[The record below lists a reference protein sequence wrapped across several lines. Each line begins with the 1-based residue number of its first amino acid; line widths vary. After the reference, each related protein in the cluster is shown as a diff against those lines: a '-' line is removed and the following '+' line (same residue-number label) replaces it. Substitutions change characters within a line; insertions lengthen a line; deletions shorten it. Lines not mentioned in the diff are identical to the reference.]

1 MDNNVLVPFQHF
13 KDMKLSKV
21 QKKVSDD
28 TNRFRILAAGRRF
41 GKSYLAM
48 NEMAKFA
55 RFPEQRIL
63 AVAPTYK
70 QCKNIWWNDLKG
82 MMIEKNWAKKINES
96 ELQITLVNSSTIT
109 LRSSENYDALRG
121 AKYNFIVL
129 DECADMKPDVW
140 FSVLR
145 PTLSDTGGHALFIS
159 SPKGRNWFYEL
170 WCEGEKA
177 NYSSYQFTTL
187 DGGFVPQE
195 EVEQAQQDLDSR
207 TFEQEYEAQFV
218 SYAGVIYYAFAEQ
231 NIKAYPGPITKDDVL
246 HVGCDFN
253 IDPMSA
259 TIAIVKNGIGW
270 VIDEIEI
277 YGSNT
282 NELVQEI
289 KARYPQN
296 RIVAYPDSSGIKRT
310 TNSGISDHQILQN
323 AGFKLMV
330 QPGNPPVIDRIASV
344 NAAFEHNKLFIDPKC
359 RSLKNCL
366 IKHTYREGTRQ
377 PTKDQGLDHL
387 NDSLGYFVYQHF
399 AIKNTSTK
407 KLKPLT
413 RRL

>member
-1 MDNNVLVPFQHF
+1 
-13 KDMKLSKV
+13 MKLSKV
-21 QKKVSDD
+21 QKIVSNDA
-28 TNRFRILAAGRRF
+28 NRFRVLAAGRRF

-55 RFPEQRIL
+55 RFPDQRIL

-82 MMIEKNWAKKINES
+82 MLIEKNWAKKINES
-96 ELQITLVNSSTIT
+96 ELQITLVNGSTIT

-170 WCEGEKA
+170 WCEGEKD
-177 NYSSYQFTTL
+177 NYSSYQYTTL
-187 DGGFVPQE
+187 DGGFVPPE
-195 EVEQAQQDLDSR
+195 EVEQARLDLDSR

-218 SYAGVIYYAFAEQ
+218 SYSGVIYYAFADI
-231 NIKAYPGPITKDDVL
+231 NVKAYPGPIEKDDVI

-259 TIAIVKNGIGW
+259 TIAIIKNDIAW

-282 NELVQEI
+282 NELTQEI
-289 KARYPQN
+289 RARYPHN
-296 RIVAYPDSSGIKRT
+296 RVIAYPDSSGIKRT

-344 NAAFEHNKLFIDPKC
+344 NSAFEHNKLYIDPKC
-359 RSLKNCL
+359 RKVKECL
-366 IKHTYREGTRQ
+366 IKHTYKEGTRQ
-377 PTKDQGLDHL
+377 PQKDTGHDHM
-387 NDSLGYFVYQHF
+387 NDALGYFVYQHF
-399 AIKNTSTK
+399 AIKKNK
-407 KLKPLT
+407 VQGHKPFT

>member
-1 MDNNVLVPFQHF
+1 
-13 KDMKLSKV
+13 MKLSKV

>member
-1 MDNNVLVPFQHF
+1 
-13 KDMKLSKV
+13 MKLSKV
-21 QKKVSDD
+21 QKIISQDE
-28 TNRFRILAAGRRF
+28 NRFRILAAGRRF

-55 RFPEQRIL
+55 RYPDQRIL

-96 ELQITLVNSSTIT
+96 ELQITLVNGSTIT

-159 SPKGRNWFYEL
+159 SPKGRNWFYDL
-170 WCEGEKA
+170 YCEGEKE
-177 NYSSYQFTTL
+177 NYSSYQYTTI
-187 DGGFVPQE
+187 DGGFVPPE
-195 EVEQAQQDLDSR
+195 EVEQARLDLDSR

-218 SYAGVIYYAFAEQ
+218 SYSGIIYYAFAEQ
-231 NIKAYPGPITKDDVL
+231 NIKSYPGVLDKDDVL

-259 TIAIVKNGIGW
+259 TVAIVKNGIGW

-289 KARYPQN
+289 RARYHHN
-296 RIVAYPDSSGIKRT
+296 RIIAYPDSSGIKRT

-344 NAAFEHNKLFIDPKC
+344 NGAFEKDKLYIDPKC
-359 RSLKNCL
+359 RKVKECL
-366 IKHTYREGTRQ
+366 IKHTYKEGTRQ
-377 PTKDQGLDHL
+377 PEKGIHDHM
-387 NDSLGYFVYQHF
+387 NDALGYFVYQHF
-399 AIKNTSTK
+399 AIKKNK
-407 KLKPLT
+407 VDKLKPLT

>member
-1 MDNNVLVPFQHF
+1 
-13 KDMKLSKV
+13 MKLSKV
-21 QKKVSDD
+21 QKIVSNDE
-28 TNRFRILAAGRRF
+28 NRFRILAMGRRG
-41 GKSYLAM
+41 GKSFLAM

-55 RFPEQRIL
+55 RFPNQRIL

-82 MMIEKNWAKKINES
+82 MLIEKNWAKKINES
-96 ELQITLVNSSTIT
+96 ELQITLVNGSTIT

-129 DECADMKPDVW
+129 DECADMKPEVW
-140 FSVLR
+140 FQVLR

-170 WCEGEKA
+170 WCEGDKE

-187 DGGFVPQE
+187 EGGWVPPE
-195 EVEQAQQDLDSR
+195 EIEQARLDTDSR

-218 SYAGVIYYAFAEQ
+218 SYAGVIYYAFADQ
-231 NIKAYPGPITKDDVL
+231 NIKAYPGPIVPEDVL

-259 TIAIVKNGIGW
+259 TVAVIKNDVAW

-323 AGFKLMV
+323 GGFKLMV

-359 RSLKNCL
+359 RKVKECL
-366 IKHTYREGTRQ
+366 VKHTYREGTRQ
-377 PTKDQGLDHL
+377 PEKGIHDHM
-387 NDSLGYFVYQHF
+387 NDALGYFVYQHF
-399 AIKNTSTK
+399 AIKNNTTK

>member
-1 MDNNVLVPFQHF
+1 
-13 KDMKLSKV
+13 MKLSKV
-21 QKKVSDD
+21 QKIVSDD
-28 TNRFRILAAGRRF
+28 QNRFRILSGGRRL

-55 RFPEQRIL
+55 RFPNQRIL

-82 MMIEKNWAKKINES
+82 MLIEKNWAKKINES
-96 ELQITLVNSSTIT
+96 ELQITLVNGSTIT

-140 FSVLR
+140 FQVLR

-170 WCEGEKA
+170 WCEGEKE

-187 DGGFVPQE
+187 EGGFVPE
-195 EVEQAQQDLDSR
+195 TEVEQARLDLDSR

-218 SYAGVIYYAFAEQ
+218 SYSGVIYYAFSEH
-231 NIKAYPGPITKDDVL
+231 NVKAYPGVLSNDDVL
-246 HVGCDFN
+246 HVGIDFN
-253 IDPMSA
+253 ISPMSA
-259 TIAIVKNGIGW
+259 TVAIVKNGIGW

-289 KARYPQN
+289 RARYHHN
-296 RIVAYPDSSGIKRT
+296 RVIAYPDSSGIKRT

-344 NAAFEHNKLFIDPKC
+344 NGAFEKDKLYIDPKC
-359 RSLKNCL
+359 RSVKNCL
-366 IKHTYREGTRQ
+366 IKHTYKEGTRQ
-377 PTKDQGLDHL
+377 PTKDQGHDHM
-387 NDSLGYFVYQHF
+387 NDALGYFVYQHF
-399 AIKNTSTK
+399 AIKKNK
-407 KLKPLT
+407 VDKLKPLT
-413 RRL
+413 RKL

>member
-1 MDNNVLVPFQHF
+1 
-13 KDMKLSKV
+13 MKLSKV
-21 QKKVSDD
+21 QQQVSNDQ
-28 TNRFRILAAGRRF
+28 NRFRILAGGRRL

-55 RFPEQRIL
+55 RFPDQRIL

-82 MMIEKNWAKKINES
+82 LLIEKNWVKKINES

-121 AKYNFIVL
+121 GKYNFIVM

-140 FSVLR
+140 FQVLR

-159 SPKGRNWFYEL
+159 SPKGRNWFYDI
-170 WCEGEKA
+170 WCEGEKD

-187 DGGFVPQE
+187 DGGFVPE
-195 EVEQAQQDLDSR
+195 AEVEQARSDLDSR

-218 SYAGVIYYAFAEQ
+218 SYSGVIYYAFSEQ
-231 NIKAYPGPITKDDVL
+231 NIKAYPGVVSRDDTIHL
-246 HVGCDFN
+246 GCDFN

-259 TIAIVKNGIGW
+259 TVSIIKNDIAW

-277 YGSNT
+277 FSSNT
-282 NELVQEI
+282 NELVAEV
-289 KARYPQN
+289 KARYPNN
-296 RIVAYPDSSGIKRT
+296 RIIAYPDSSGIKRT

-323 AGFKLMV
+323 AGFKLVV
-330 QPGNPPVIDRIASV
+330 QPGNPPVKDRISSV
-344 NAAFEHNKLFIDPKC
+344 NGAFEKGKLFIDPKC
-359 RSLKNCL
+359 RSVKNCL
-366 IKHTYREGTRQ
+366 IKHTYKEGSRQ
-377 PTKDQGLDHL
+377 PDKNTGHDHM
-387 NDSLGYFVYQHF
+387 NDALGYFVYQHY
-399 AIKNTSTK
+399 AIKTNRKAPVGKMS
-407 KLKPLT
+407 
-413 RRL
+413 RRV

>member
-1 MDNNVLVPFQHF
+1 
-13 KDMKLSKV
+13 MKLSKV
-21 QKKVSDD
+21 QKIVSNDE
-28 TNRFRILAAGRRF
+28 NRFRVLAAGRRF

-55 RFPEQRIL
+55 RFPDQRIL

-82 MMIEKNWAKKINES
+82 MLIEKNWAKKINES
-96 ELQITLVNSSTIT
+96 ELQITLVNGSTIT

-170 WCEGEKA
+170 WCEGEKD
-177 NYSSYQFTTL
+177 NYSSYQYTTL
-187 DGGFVPQE
+187 DGGFVPPE
-195 EVEQAQQDLDSR
+195 EVEQARLDLDSR

-218 SYAGVIYYAFAEQ
+218 SYSGVIYYAFADI
-231 NIKAYPGPITKDDVL
+231 NVKAYPGPIEKDDVI

-259 TIAIVKNGIGW
+259 TIAIIKNDIAW

-282 NELVQEI
+282 NELTQEI
-289 KARYPQN
+289 RARYPHN
-296 RIVAYPDSSGIKRT
+296 RVIAYPDSSGIKRT

-344 NAAFEHNKLFIDPKC
+344 NSAFEHNKLYIDPKC
-359 RSLKNCL
+359 RKVKECL
-366 IKHTYREGTRQ
+366 IKHTYKEGTRQ
-377 PTKDQGLDHL
+377 PQKDTGHDHM
-387 NDSLGYFVYQHF
+387 NDALGYFVYQHF
-399 AIKNTSTK
+399 AIKKNK
-407 KLKPLT
+407 VQGHKPFT

>member
-1 MDNNVLVPFQHF
+1 
-13 KDMKLSKV
+13 MKLSKV

-28 TNRFRILAAGRRF
+28 PNRFRILAMGRRG

-55 RFPEQRIL
+55 RFPDQRIL

-96 ELQITLVNSSTIT
+96 ELQITLVNGSTIT

-159 SPKGRNWFYEL
+159 SPKGRNWFYDL
-170 WCEGEKA
+170 YCEGEKE

-187 DGGFVPQE
+187 EGGWVPQE
-195 EVEQAQQDLDSR
+195 EVEQARLDLDSR

-218 SYAGVIYYAFAEQ
+218 SYSGVIYYAFAEQ
-231 NIKAYPGPITKDDVL
+231 NIKSYPGPIDKDDVL
-246 HVGCDFN
+246 HIGCDFN

-259 TIAIVKNGIGW
+259 TVAIIKNNVAW

-289 KARYPQN
+289 RARYQHN
-296 RIVAYPDSSGIKRT
+296 RIIAYPDSSGIKRT

-344 NAAFEHNKLFIDPKC
+344 NGAFEKDILFVDPKC

-366 IKHTYREGTRQ
+366 IKHTYKEGTRQ

-399 AIKNTSTK
+399 AIKNTHVNSRR
-407 KLKPLT
+407 PLT
-413 RRL
+413 RKL

>member
-1 MDNNVLVPFQHF
+1 
-13 KDMKLSKV
+13 MKLSKV

-28 TNRFRILAAGRRF
+28 PNRFRILSMGRRG

-55 RFPEQRIL
+55 RFPNQRIL

-70 QCKNIWWNDLKG
+70 QCKNIWWNDLKAMLIG
-82 MMIEKNWAKKINES
+82 KNWVKKINES
-96 ELQITLVNSSTIT
+96 ELQITLVNNSTIT

-170 WCEGEKA
+170 WCEGEKE

-187 DGGFVPQE
+187 EGGWVPAE
-195 EVEQAQQDLDSR
+195 EVDQARLDLDTR

-231 NIKAYPGPITKDDVL
+231 NIKSYPGVLSKDDVL

-259 TIAIVKNGIGW
+259 TIAVVKNGIAW

-289 KARYPQN
+289 KARYHHN
-296 RIVAYPDSSGIKRT
+296 RIIAYPDSSGIKRT

-344 NAAFEHNKLFIDPKC
+344 NGAFEKDKLFIDPKC

-366 IKHTYREGTRQ
+366 IKHTYKEGTRQ

-399 AIKNTSTK
+399 AIKNTHVNSRR
-407 KLKPLT
+407 PLT

>member
-1 MDNNVLVPFQHF
+1 V
-13 KDMKLSKV
+13 KLSKV
-21 QKKVSDD
+21 QQQVSNDQ
-28 TNRFRILAAGRRF
+28 NRFRILAGGRRL

-55 RFPEQRIL
+55 RFPDQRIL

-82 MMIEKNWAKKINES
+82 LLIEKNWVKKINES

-121 AKYNFIVL
+121 GKYNFIVM

-140 FSVLR
+140 FQVLR

-159 SPKGRNWFYEL
+159 SPKGRNWFYDI
-170 WCEGEKA
+170 WCEGEKD

-187 DGGFVPQE
+187 DGGFVPE
-195 EVEQAQQDLDSR
+195 AEVEQARSDLDSR

-218 SYAGVIYYAFAEQ
+218 SYSGVIYYAFSEQ
-231 NIKAYPGPITKDDVL
+231 NIKAYPGVVSRDDTIHL
-246 HVGCDFN
+246 GCDFN

-259 TIAIVKNGIGW
+259 TVSIIKNDIAW

-277 YGSNT
+277 FSSNT
-282 NELVQEI
+282 NELVAEV
-289 KARYPQN
+289 KARYPNN
-296 RIVAYPDSSGIKRT
+296 RVIAYPDSSGIKRT

-323 AGFKLMV
+323 AGFKLVV
-330 QPGNPPVIDRIASV
+330 QPGNPPVKDRISSV
-344 NAAFEHNKLFIDPKC
+344 NGAFEKGKLFIDPKC
-359 RSLKNCL
+359 RSVKNCL
-366 IKHTYREGTRQ
+366 IKHTYKEGSRQ
-377 PTKDQGLDHL
+377 PDKNTGHDHM
-387 NDSLGYFVYQHF
+387 NDALGYFVYQHY
-399 AIKNTSTK
+399 AIKTNRKAPVGKMS
-407 KLKPLT
+407 
-413 RRL
+413 RRV

>member
-1 MDNNVLVPFQHF
+1 
-13 KDMKLSKV
+13 MKLSKV

-28 TNRFRILAAGRRF
+28 PNRFRILAMGRRG

-55 RFPEQRIL
+55 RFPNQKIL
-63 AVAPTYK
+63 AIAPTYK

-82 MMIEKNWAKKINES
+82 MLLEKNWVKKINES
-96 ELQITLVNSSTIT
+96 DLQITLVNGSTIT
-109 LRSSENYDALRG
+109 LRSSENRDALRG
-121 AKYNFIVL
+121 GKAHLLIL
-129 DECADMKPDVW
+129 DEAADMDPEVW
-140 FSVLR
+140 FSVCR
-145 PTLSDTGGHALFIS
+145 PMLSDTGGHALFIS
-159 SPKGRNWFYEL
+159 SPKGRNWFYDL
-170 WCEGEKA
+170 WCEGEKE

-187 DGGFVPQE
+187 QGGFVPQE
-195 EVEQAQQDLDSR
+195 EVDQARLDLDSR

-218 SYAGVIYYAFAEQ
+218 SYSGVIYYAFSEH
-231 NIKAYPGPITKDDVL
+231 NVKAYPGVLSNDDVL
-246 HVGCDFN
+246 HIGCDFN

-259 TIAIVKNGIGW
+259 TVAIVKNGIGW

-289 KARYPQN
+289 RARYHHN
-296 RIVAYPDSSGIKRT
+296 RVIAYPDSSGIKRT

-344 NAAFEHNKLFIDPKC
+344 NGAFEKDKLYIDPKC
-359 RSLKNCL
+359 RSVKNCL
-366 IKHTYREGTRQ
+366 IKHTYKEGTRQ
-377 PTKDQGLDHL
+377 PSKDQGHDHM
-387 NDSLGYFVYQHF
+387 NDALGYFVYQHF
-399 AIKNTSTK
+399 AIKKNK
-407 KLKPLT
+407 VDKLKPLT
-413 RRL
+413 RKL

>member
-1 MDNNVLVPFQHF
+1 
-13 KDMKLSKV
+13 MKLSKV
-21 QKKVSDD
+21 QQTVSNDP
-28 TNRFRILAAGRRF
+28 NRFRILSGGRRL

-55 RFPEQRIL
+55 RFPNQRIL

-82 MMIEKNWAKKINES
+82 MLIEKNWAKKINES
-96 ELQITLVNSSTIT
+96 ELQITLVNGSTIT

-140 FSVLR
+140 FQVLR

-170 WCEGEKA
+170 WCEGEKE

-187 DGGFVPQE
+187 DGGFVPPE
-195 EVEQAQQDLDSR
+195 EVEQARLDLDSR
-207 TFEQEYEAQFV
+207 TFEQEYESQFV
-218 SYAGVIYYAFAEQ
+218 SYSGVIYYAFSEH
-231 NIKAYPGPITKDDVL
+231 NVKAYPGILDKDDVL

-259 TIAIVKNGIGW
+259 TVSIIKNDVAW

-289 KARYPQN
+289 RARYHHN
-296 RIVAYPDSSGIKRT
+296 RIIAYPDSSGIKRT

-344 NAAFEHNKLFIDPKC
+344 NKAFEQNKLFIDPKC
-359 RSLKNCL
+359 RSVKNCL
-366 IKHTYREGTRQ
+366 IKHTYKEGSRI
-377 PTKDQGLDHL
+377 PTKDQGHDHM
-387 NDSLGYFVYQHF
+387 NDALGYFVYQHY
-399 AIKNTSTK
+399 AIRNNKTK
-407 KLKPLT
+407 GHKPLT

>member
-1 MDNNVLVPFQHF
+1 
-13 KDMKLSKV
+13 MKLSKV
-21 QKKVSDD
+21 QKQVSQDQ
-28 TNRFRILAAGRRF
+28 NRFRILAGGRRL

-55 RFPEQRIL
+55 RFPDQRIL

-82 MMIEKNWAKKINES
+82 MMIEKNWVKKINES
-96 ELQITLVNSSTIT
+96 ELQITLVNGSTIT

-140 FSVLR
+140 FQVLR

-159 SPKGRNWFYEL
+159 SPKGRNWFYDL
-170 WCEGEKA
+170 WCEGEKD
-177 NYSSYQFTTL
+177 NYSSYQFTTI
-187 DGGFVPQE
+187 DGGFVPE
-195 EVEQAQQDLDSR
+195 AEVEQARSDLDSR

-218 SYAGVIYYAFAEQ
+218 SYAGVIYYAFADQ
-231 NIKAYPGPITKDDVL
+231 NIKAYPDPLSNDDVL
-246 HVGCDFN
+246 HIGCDFN

-259 TIAIVKNGIGW
+259 TVAIVKNGIGW

-289 KARYPQN
+289 KARYPSN
-296 RIVAYPDSSGIKRT
+296 RVIAYPDSSGIKRT

-344 NAAFEHNKLFIDPKC
+344 NGAFEKDKLFIDPKC
-359 RSLKNCL
+359 RSVKNCL
-366 IKHTYREGTRQ
+366 IKHTYKEGSRQ
-377 PTKDQGLDHL
+377 PDKNSGHDHM
-387 NDSLGYFVYQHF
+387 NDALGYFVFQHF
-399 AIKNTSTK
+399 AIKNTGTVNRR
-407 KLKPLT
+407 PVT

>member
-1 MDNNVLVPFQHF
+1 
-13 KDMKLSKV
+13 MKLSKV
-21 QKKVSDD
+21 QQTVSSDK
-28 TNRFRILAAGRRF
+28 NRFRILAMGRRG

-96 ELQITLVNSSTIT
+96 ELQITLVNNSTIT

-129 DECADMKPDVW
+129 DECADMKPEVW
-140 FSVLR
+140 FQVLR

-170 WCEGEKA
+170 WCEGEKT
-177 NYSSYQFTTL
+177 NYSSYQYTTL
-187 DGGFVPQE
+187 QGGWVPLE
-195 EVEQAQQDLDSR
+195 EVEQARLDLDSR

-218 SYAGVIYYAFAEQ
+218 SYAGVIYYAFSDA
-231 NIKAYPGPITKDDVL
+231 NIKSYPVPITKDDVL
-246 HVGCDFN
+246 HIGVDFN

-259 TIAIVKNGIGW
+259 TVAMVKNGIGW

-282 NELVQEI
+282 NEMVQEI
-289 KARYPQN
+289 KARYPHN
-296 RIVAYPDSSGIKRT
+296 RVIAYPDSSGIKRT

-344 NAAFEHNKLFIDPKC
+344 NGAFEKDKLFIDPNCK
-359 RSLKNCL
+359 SIKNCL
-366 IKHTYREGTRQ
+366 IKHTYKEGTRQ
-377 PTKDQGLDHL
+377 PTKDQGVDHL
-387 NDSLGYFVYQHF
+387 NDALGYFVYQHF
-399 AIKNTSTK
+399 AIKNNHIKGRKPSTR
-407 KLKPLT
+407 KL
-413 RRL
+413 